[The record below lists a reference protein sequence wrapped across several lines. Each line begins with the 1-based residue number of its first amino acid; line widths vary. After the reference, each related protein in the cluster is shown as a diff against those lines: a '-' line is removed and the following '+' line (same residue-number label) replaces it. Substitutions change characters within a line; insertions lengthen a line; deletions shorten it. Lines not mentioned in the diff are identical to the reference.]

1 MQFISWKALHAA
13 LLVFAP
19 PLNAESRPDHP
30 SVITA
35 MNPRA
40 TYLAKGPE
48 VNGHSAIQLR
58 AAARLT
64 LSTPHSCGSNE
75 VYLTPE
81 SIGVPDESF
90 RRALGEVQDL
100 IDQKIPLLLTLSNCE
115 RKRAFLEKVRPCTP
129 EECGELTATLVDGK
143 LFLDEDYKPTG
154 KSLAAYYLEMP
165 MPYDSKRQAWR
176 AKVFYVNSRALRYDY
191 FVNAEDFASSR
202 PVFEAKAYYPN
213 GQLHHLYQ
221 NDGDGL
227 RQGESLTYSQDGVII
242 QRQNHLN
249 NELDGWQTTYHDNGN
264 IAESFKWHQGTLED
278 GEYLEYDENQRVIGR
293 TSYKA
298 GVWDGPALAYYP
310 NGKLRSRTFFVRGKA
325 QGFSPIYFENGALQ
339 LSRNLLNGKPD
350 GWVVEYFPNGKTK
363 RKESHQRGTQRSYA
377 LWNEQG
383 TQTIEWQWDEYKR
396 EQGDFKQ
403 WHENGQLKEHKIYK
417 DGQLQSHVKNWAKNG
432 QLRSSIHYRD
442 NKRHGTSQY
451 WTDDGKLVED
461 CKYTDGVRE
470 QECQR
475 GQRPS
480 PTN

>member
-1 MQFISWKALHAA
+1 MQLISWTAFHTA
-13 LLVFAP
+13 LLIFAP

-48 VNGHSAIQLR
+48 VNGHAAIQLR

-64 LSTPHSCGSNE
+64 LSTPHSCGSSE

-90 RRALGEVQDL
+90 RRALDEVQDL

-143 LFLDEDYKPTG
+143 LFLDEAYNPTG

-176 AKVFYVNSRALRYDY
+176 ARVFYVDSQALRYDH
-191 FVNAEDFASSR
+191 FVNGEDFAASH

-213 GQLHHLYQ
+213 GQRHYVYQ

-227 RQGESLTYSQDGVII
+227 RQGESLTYSQDGLII
-242 QRQNHLN
+242 QRENHLN
-249 NELDGWQTTYHDNGN
+249 NELNGWQTTYHDNGK

-293 TSYKA
+293 TGYKD
-298 GVWDGPALAYYP
+298 GVWDGPALAYHP
-310 NGKLRSRTFFVRGKA
+310 SGQLRSRTVFVRGKA
-325 QGFSPIYFENGALQ
+325 QGFSPIYFENGAFQ

-350 GWVVEYFPNGKTK
+350 GWVVEYFRNGKTK
-363 RKESHQRGTQRSYA
+363 RKEFYQRGIQRSYA

-383 TQTIEWQWDEYKR
+383 IKTTEWRWDERNRKH
-396 EQGDFKQ
+396 GDFKQ
-403 WHENGQLKEHKIYK
+403 WHQNGQLKRQETYE
-417 DGQLQSHVKNWAKNG
+417 DGQLQGHVRTWAEDG
-432 QLRSSIHYRD
+432 QPRSSAQYQN
-442 NKRHGTSQY
+442 NKLHGISQY
-451 WTDDGKLVED
+451 WNSDGKLVQD
-461 CKYTDGVRE
+461 CEYIEGIR
-470 QECQR
+470 QQGCLHM
-475 GQRPS
+475 
-480 PTN
+480 